1 MASKIASH
9 PATGQVA
16 RRFEMLDVTYK
27 IEAAKIHH
35 PSGITYVKTVGD
47 KDYEWVVSGHN
58 VPEGYTAIAGQNNG
72 SHRMVTTV
80 ALNAVLK
87 NAWPFKND

>member
-1 MASKIASH
+1 LASAPVI
-9 PATGQVA
+9 GQVA
-16 RRFEMLDVTYK
+16 WRFDMLDVTYK

-35 PSGITYVKTVGD
+35 PSGITYVKTAGD
-47 KDYEWVVSGHN
+47 KDYEWVVSGRN
-58 VPEGYTAIAGQNNG
+58 VPEGYTAITGKNNG

-80 ALNAVLK
+80 ALSAVLK